1 MNRIFLAGLVLIT
14 ACTGK
19 TEHTDAEAKKP
30 QVREGVVIA
39 PNGLVLREGPS
50 SRSARRLLIPY
61 GKTVTIIS
69 NSKITNRID
78 GLTAPWLYCTSGTQT
93 GWVFGGFVRYQKAG
107 EQGPRGLAIDRVP
120 AVLYAVLGKTPAQ
133 AIRRFG
139 QPVSLRQ
146 SAIDVS
152 GMSVLQQEL
161 AWPGMRIGFSQ
172 ALELETIHL
181 AVVDTTAPAV
191 VRQGLDIGEPV
202 SILSNLIHPAQ
213 TSIRSNLVSRSFE
226 KMQVTYTISNGRIT
240 GFSWLN
246 SW

>member
-146 SAIDVS
+146 SAIDV
-152 GMSVLQQEL
+152 
-161 AWPGMRIGFSQ
+161 
-172 ALELETIHL
+172 
-181 AVVDTTAPAV
+181 
-191 VRQGLDIGEPV
+191 
-202 SILSNLIHPAQ
+202 
-213 TSIRSNLVSRSFE
+213 
-226 KMQVTYTISNGRIT
+226 
-240 GFSWLN
+240 
-246 SW
+246 